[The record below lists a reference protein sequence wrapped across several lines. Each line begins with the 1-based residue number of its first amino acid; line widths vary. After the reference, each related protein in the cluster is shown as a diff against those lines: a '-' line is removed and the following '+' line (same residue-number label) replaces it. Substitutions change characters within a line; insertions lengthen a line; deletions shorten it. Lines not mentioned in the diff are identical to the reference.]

1 MKKSLQVWMVIA
13 LECIALE
20 IGVYTSAA
28 LLYQERLK
36 LLVLTGLLCLLAG
49 MIGMV
54 VTRAKAQVPSAV
66 ILVLGLII
74 LGIGLY
80 FRLVLHYHERAY
92 TTLGIGILGL
102 LGGYGGIILP
112 RSKAVV
118 YHGLLLFG
126 LSGLSLGLYFL
137 TILGYHGR
145 AYMVLGTGTLCL
157 LGSLLGLIISH
168 YSTSTAGGEL

>member
-20 IGVYTSAA
+20 MGAYTSAA

-36 LLVLTGLLCLLAG
+36 LFALTGLLCLLAG
-49 MIGMV
+49 MIGIV
-54 VTRAKAQVPSAV
+54 VTRAKAHIPSAV
-66 ILVLGLII
+66 LLMLGLVI

-80 FRLVLHYHERAY
+80 LRLVLHYHERAY
-92 TTLGIGILGL
+92 TALGIGLLGL
-102 LGGYGGIILP
+102 LGGYGGIILL
-112 RSKAVV
+112 RSKAAV

-126 LSGLSLGLYFL
+126 LSALSLGLYFL

-157 LGSLLGLIISH
+157 LGSLLGLIMSH
-168 YSTSTAGGEL
+168 SRTSIAGG

>member
-1 MKKSLQVWMVIA
+1 MKKSLQLWMVIA

-20 IGVYTSAA
+20 IGAYTSAA

-36 LLVLTGLLCLLAG
+36 LFVLTGLLCLLAG

-54 VTRAKAQVPSAV
+54 VTRAKTQIPATV
-66 ILVLGLII
+66 ILMLGLVT

-80 FRLVLHYHERAY
+80 LRLVLHYHERAY

-118 YHGLLLFG
+118 YQGLLLFG

-137 TILGYHGR
+137 TFLGYHGR

-157 LGSLLGLIISH
+157 FGSLLGLFMSH
-168 YSTSTAGGEL
+168 HRTSIAGG